1 MNSPKKNV
9 TDCSQCLPF
18 LGVPFGD
25 QKSSDKDLSENIKYS
40 NNFWEAQKRLE
51 LLARLVGDVELPSAS
66 EASELSRKAFQEELE
81 YKIQKESRYKMN
93 DPVNHPN
100 HYMSDNSG
108 IECIDAIQA
117 ALTKEQFIGFCKGN
131 AMKYIWRA
139 GKKKGSEDTDMR
151 KAEWYCKKAYEVE

>member
-1 MNSPKKNV
+1 
-9 TDCSQCLPF
+9 
-18 LGVPFGD
+18 
-25 QKSSDKDLSENIKYS
+25 
-40 NNFWEAQKRLE
+40 
-51 LLARLVGDVELPSAS
+51 
-66 EASELSRKAFQEELE
+66 
-81 YKIQKESRYKMN
+81 MN

-100 HYMSDNSG
+100 HYMSDNSE

-117 ALTKEQFIGFCKGN
+117 SLTKEQFIGFCKGN

>member
-1 MNSPKKNV
+1 MNSPKENV
-9 TDCSQCLPF
+9 TEYSQCLPF

-40 NNFWEAQKRLE
+40 NNFGEAQKRLE

-66 EASELSRKAFQEELE
+66 EASELSMKARQKACQEEL
-81 YKIQKESRYKMN
+81 RYKMN

-117 ALTKEQFIGFCKGN
+117 SLTKEQFIGFCKGN

>member
-18 LGVPFGD
+18 LGVPLSD
-25 QKSSDKDLSENIKYS
+25 QKSSDKNISENVECS
-40 NNFWEAQKRLE
+40 NNFGEAQKRLE
-51 LLARLVGDVELPSAS
+51 SLAKLVGDVELPSAD
-66 EASELSRKAFQEELE
+66 EASELSIKACQEEL
-81 YKIQKESRYKMN
+81 RYKMN

-117 ALTKEQFIGFCKGN
+117 SLTKEQFIGFCKGN